1 MSGRTP
7 VRAYKGEEDL
17 MEKPKVRLI
26 VSMVEGNMN
35 QILTDNPD
43 VDLELIV
50 VESSKS
56 LMDEE
61 LIQIEDEDGDVV
73 YAISAVLK
81 PDRASRFVEE
91 AFKAVNEGSETDPR
105 YAPGR

>member
-1 MSGRTP
+1 
-7 VRAYKGEEDL
+7 
-17 MEKPKVRLI
+17 MEKPKVRLVI
-26 VSMVEGNMN
+26 SMVEGNIE

-56 LMDEE
+56 LMDSDLLE
-61 LIQIEDEDGDVV
+61 IKDEDGDVV
-73 YAISAVLK
+73 YAISPVLK
-81 PDRASRFVEE
+81 PDQVSRFVEE
-91 AFKAVNEGSETDPR
+91 TFKVVNDNSETDPR